1 MSTTLT
7 GLKRV
12 SRGVVSYRGFLIVSF
27 LGKKPY
33 VRSTKYIRMY
43 AVCTPWD
50 ADKRF
55 KGHDPEDFSK
65 GRHVGQLALRYHNL
79 YDLDMMFEDPKIKVG
94 TSAAVKETKK
104 EAKEVVDRLLDHGSG
119 GATWACFLPVYREAD
134 IAWLKAHPEEVPLLL
149 AQWPESRQL
158 KELMEAS

>member
-1 MSTTLT
+1 MGTTLT

-27 LGKKPY
+27 LGKQLY

-65 GRHVGQLALRYHNL
+65 GLDVGRLALRRRNYH
-79 YDLDMMFEDPKIKVG
+79 DLKFVTG
-94 TSAAVKETKK
+94 TAKPRPAYCVEETRKG
-104 EAKEVVDRLLDHGSG
+104 AMGSVDRMLQEY
-119 GATWACFLPVYREAD
+119 GAVPDWEVDFPVYGDAD
-134 IAWLKAHPEEVPLLL
+134 LAWLKQHPEEVPLLL
-149 AQWPESRQL
+149 AQWPGSQQL
-158 KELMEAS
+158 KEIMEAS